1 MKKLKIENLNI
12 KRFALLIL
20 ALLLAIVAGLTVS
33 SRKINEDAGKQ
44 TMSVNAS
51 TKAIL
56 KTEDESFEE
65 TLKENKTGYIKLGND
80 TYVVDYGSAG
90 DVEKAIYETYKDNDS
105 VMANEDTIFT
115 AMAGEN
121 DEAESSDIAPVSDV
135 LPDGM
140 TWREYADSVGKK
152 LVAVID
158 TGVSSDYSSLQKNFT
173 DEADED
179 ENGHGTAVAKTI
191 LANANDKAIVLSL
204 KAMGK
209 DGTGYMSD
217 VMAAVQYA
225 REQHVDIINMSIAA
239 PDNGSNSIF
248 KQQIT
253 DTIAEGIQIVAA
265 AGNYNSSA
273 MTYIPANIEGVISV
287 GAMDANNKKIESSNY
302 AATYYEKADSTS
314 QAAAVLTGK
323 LAGSTDISNETTDEN
338 VKYDKTD
345 ITPSLFSPCEKT
357 IEEEKDGKKRIYQA
371 FDTNY
376 SDDTVLFL
384 KSHGSEYYVAAD
396 GDISEFFPDGI
407 KFYTQ
412 YDKVYGTYFYAFD
425 DSDSCKKAYDSVEG
439 KTKNQILYSVLP
451 EENKNFSVQENGSW
465 VNCPRHGSIHQWA
478 LYLDVSQSG
487 DTTSW
492 TLGVSAWSSTGT
504 FATDFGSGTYDVDI
518 GGSHWGTAG
527 FSIRKFGILNS
538 SYPTSVELAKNSCT
552 GKYDTIGI
560 SASVTFNSSYK
571 NDFSGTSTLSSTFN
585 TNRTREVTY
594 KVSFNSNGGSNH
606 PGAISRTVA
615 PNTNYT
621 IDLPSPGSK
630 TGYNFAGWYEG
641 GTNVGSR
648 QWTTTG
654 NHTLTAHWT
663 AKTYKLTLDP
673 AGGAINGNSNSQVL
687 NPDLVYDG
695 GNWWTVKDYLPERT
709 GWTFTGYYD
718 AKTGGNKVYDVNGNC
733 VEAYF
738 KNKVYKHDG
747 NLTVYA
753 QWSENHYKVQYNAND
768 NGMQQTSTT
777 ATGSTPSKANIGY
790 TQTINI
796 EKNGFSKQG
805 YHFVHWNTKPDDT
818 GKTYTEGE
826 EVKGL
831 VAKDNGSITLYAI
844 WARNTYTIHFDA
856 NGGQHVRAGV
866 SEVPTS
872 ETDQYATTAGMED
885 QSQTYDA
892 AKPLTSNT
900 FKWDGHTFLG
910 WSTDKTATS
919 ATYRDGVKPG
929 RAKNQAVA
937 DTTEKGIVDGSEN
950 NDKVTLYAIW
960 RADAYTVTIDPVRGS
975 GTWNGSSSVRK
986 GEDDV
991 HKDGAGN
998 TRWGDKV
1005 ILGDAVAVDKSVT
1018 VTYDK
1023 NADDAVIDRESDTVK
1038 LVFSRWSQNKGAKG
1052 LFFNNSARANDGSHD
1067 DGATTYYIVQN
1078 SNDTVTAQ
1086 YYFQTVTLP
1095 TPTREGYT
1103 FLGWY
1108 EDEALTKKADRGG
1121 TGNGGSLYRTEQDI
1135 KLFARWQKNEFN
1147 YADTEQVF
1155 MQDQSSDT
1163 TIHDFEAWIRK
1174 ADAVTQETFVGTP
1187 DNQAVIEVY
1196 KDSVAPKN
1204 LVFTYKTAEGV
1215 FRPDGSKNNRVTLQN
1230 GWWAI
1235 SKGFDLEKNGKYI
1248 MHEVTSPAGYTKSPD
1263 VEFTTKQNSKN
1274 QMQMEDQP
1282 FYLSARK
1289 VDQDGNPV
1297 NGAEFRLDD
1306 TTAGTVVGSYTSA
1319 HSDEAKEDGVIFY
1332 RLNTL
1337 IAGHSYRL
1345 TETKAPDGWELA
1357 SPVTF
1362 KAPEYNGETLD
1373 DIVVVD
1379 KQNLVNLKVK
1389 KVDSKNTVLEGA
1401 VFQLFTKDINGDY
1414 QSCYMNEA
1422 GDLVSKDTP
1431 GAAQMIETS
1440 GADGIATFKNL
1451 PRRASFTGSEPDFTK
1466 SYYLKEIQAPD
1477 GHALMPDYMEIRFP
1491 DDNEKTYTYTV
1502 TDESVTLTL
1511 EAGGSG
1517 IQMYALIGTGIIA
1530 LALILKKFKSKHIY
1544 AE

>member
-121 DEAESSDIAPVSDV
+121 DEAESSDIAPASDV

-302 AATYYEKADSTS
+302 AATYYEKANSTS
-314 QAAAVLTGK
+314 QAAAVFTGK
-323 LAGSTDISNETTDEN
+323 LVNGNDLTGETTDS
-338 VKYDKTD
+338 D
-345 ITPSLFSPCEKT
+345 ITYDFADVESSLLKETTRT
-357 IEEEKDGKKRIYQA
+357 IDSKEGALTIKQ
-371 FDTNY
+371 NY
-376 SDDTVLFL
+376 SFNISSDIYNEIAASQSD
-384 KSHGSEYYVAAD
+384 YYVSSNVQ
-396 GDISEFFPDGI
+396 IPQLSEFGTELFDSKYGAYHYIFDNNQLYNSAEDTLEHINVDGFVFKSEKEPQFKI
-407 KFYTQ
+407 QADFRGGSKF
-412 YDKVYGTYFYAFD
+412 
-425 DSDSCKKAYDSVEG
+425 S
-439 KTKNQILYSVLP
+439 ILLS
-451 EENKNFSVQENGSW
+451 
-465 VNCPRHGSIHQWA
+465 
-478 LYLDVSQSG
+478 VSQSG

-492 TLGVSAWSSTGT
+492 TIYAETDQYRSCRNRAMNWS
-504 FATDFGSGTYDVDI
+504 VNI
-518 GGSHWGTAG
+518 GGSTDSGTATG
-527 FSIRKFGILNS
+527 LYIG
-538 SYPTSVELAKNSCT
+538 KNSRGTIASGSVT
-552 GKYDTIGI
+552 GKTGDISV
-560 SASVTFNSSYK
+560 SASISKNGTWTNSWDASSC
-571 NDFSGTSTLSSTFN
+571 SGTFSTGRSSN
-585 TNRTREVTY
+585 VTY

-1155 MQDQSSDT
+1155 MQDQSEDST
-1163 TIHDFEAWIRK
+1163 FHDFEAWIRK

-1204 LVFTYKTAEGV
+1204 LVFTYKTAEGMFDQNGV
-1215 FRPDGSKNNRVTLQN
+1215 KNTVAKLQN
-1230 GWWAI
+1230 GWWRIDRAFNLKENQKLI
-1235 SKGFDLEKNGKYI
+1235 L
-1248 MHEVTSPAGYTKSPD
+1248 HEVSSPAGYTKAQD
-1263 VEFTTKQNSKN
+1263 VKFTTKQNSKN
-1274 QMQMEDQP
+1274 QMQMEDRP

-1297 NGAEFRLDD
+1297 NGAEFKLED

-1431 GAAQMIETS
+1431 GAAQMIETT

-1544 AE
+1544 TE

>member
-121 DEAESSDIAPVSDV
+121 DETESPDIAPVSDA

-173 DEADED
+173 DETDED

-302 AATYYEKADSTS
+302 AATYYEKANSTS
-314 QAAAVLTGK
+314 QAAAVFTGK
-323 LAGSTDISNETTDEN
+323 LVNGNDLTGETTDS
-338 VKYDKTD
+338 D
-345 ITPSLFSPCEKT
+345 ITYDFADVESSLLKETTST
-357 IEEEKDGKKRIYQA
+357 IDSKEGALTIKQ
-371 FDTNY
+371 NY
-376 SDDTVLFL
+376 SFNISSDIYNEIAASQSD
-384 KSHGSEYYVAAD
+384 YYVSSNVQ
-396 GDISEFFPDGI
+396 IPQLSEFGTELFDSKYGAYHYIFDNNQLYNSAEDTLEHINVDGFVFKSEKEPQFKI
-407 KFYTQ
+407 QADFRGGSKF
-412 YDKVYGTYFYAFD
+412 
-425 DSDSCKKAYDSVEG
+425 S
-439 KTKNQILYSVLP
+439 ILLS
-451 EENKNFSVQENGSW
+451 
-465 VNCPRHGSIHQWA
+465 
-478 LYLDVSQSG
+478 VSQSG

-492 TLGVSAWSSTGT
+492 TIYAETDQYRSCRDRAMNWS
-504 FATDFGSGTYDVDI
+504 VNI
-518 GGSHWGTAG
+518 GGSTDSGTATG
-527 FSIRKFGILNS
+527 LSIG
-538 SYPTSVELAKNSCT
+538 KNSRGTIASGSVT
-552 GKYDTIGI
+552 GKTGDISV
-560 SASVTFNSSYK
+560 SASISKNGTWTNSWDASSC
-571 NDFSGTSTLSSTFN
+571 SGTFSTGRSSN
-585 TNRTREVTY
+585 VTY

-892 AKPLTSNT
+892 AKPLTANT

-1235 SKGFDLEKNGKYI
+1235 SEGFDLEENGKYI

>member
-121 DEAESSDIAPVSDV
+121 DETESSGIAPVSDS

-140 TWREYADSVGKK
+140 TWREYANSVGKK

-173 DEADED
+173 SESDED

-287 GAMDANNKKIESSNY
+287 GAMDENGKKVNSSNY

-314 QAAAVLTGK
+314 QAAAILTGK
-323 LAGSTDISNETTDEN
+323 LVNNTDLSDEVNDSTIKTEEKNDINPSMFYKAGKTIETMSDGSTEMRSYIGINVNGETYSKAIEKGNKVILTTFDDITGVLDHSETL
-338 VKYDKTD
+338 YDKTYGIYHTLVEND
-345 ITPSLFSPCEKT
+345 NIDYSLLR
-357 IEEEKDGKKRIYQA
+357 DKKID
-371 FDTNY
+371 FFT
-376 SDDTVLFL
+376 SDVP
-384 KSHGSEYYVAAD
+384 KE
-396 GDISEFFPDGI
+396 
-407 KFYTQ
+407 
-412 YDKVYGTYFYAFD
+412 
-425 DSDSCKKAYDSVEG
+425 
-439 KTKNQILYSVLP
+439 
-451 EENKNFSVQENGSW
+451 FSVQ
-465 VNCPRHGSIHQWA
+465 GSITA
-478 LYLDVSQSG
+478 SG
-487 DTTSW
+487 RPSNWNNPSSSLWIT
-492 TLGVSAWSSTGT
+492 VNWS
-504 FATDFGSGTYDVDI
+504 DNGSGTLSATITVGCSNNTIQYRGAEWSGFGVSGTVDMFWTG
-518 GGSHWGTAG
+518 GGSTQVWSGSTYQPGATVTV
-527 FSIRKFGILNS
+527 SCSLTLNRI
-538 SYPTSVELAKNSCT
+538 TWNHQTV
-552 GKYDTIGI
+552 
-560 SASVTFNSSYK
+560 
-571 NDFSGTSTLSSTFN
+571 DFSCSNTSAPFKISDDK
-585 TNRTREVTY
+585 VTY

-615 PNTNYT
+615 PNASYT
-621 IDLPSPGSK
+621 IDLPSPGSR
-630 TGYNFAGWYEG
+630 TGYKFDGWYDG

-673 AGGAINGNSNSQVL
+673 AGGEINGNSNSQVL

-718 AKTGGNKVYDVNGNC
+718 AKTGGNKVYDINGNC
-733 VEAYF
+733 VESAYF

-777 ATGSTPSKANIGY
+777 ATGSTPSKTNIGY

-826 EVKGL
+826 EVKEL

-950 NDKVTLYAIW
+950 NNKVTLYAIW

-998 TRWGDKV
+998 TRWGDKI
-1005 ILGDAVAVDKSVT
+1005 ILGDAVAVDKSAT

-1121 TGNGGSLYRTEQDI
+1121 TGNGGSLYRTEQNI

-1155 MQDQSSDT
+1155 MQDQSSDST
-1163 TIHDFEAWIRK
+1163 LHDFEAWIRK

-1196 KDSVAPKN
+1196 KDSVAPRN
-1204 LVFTYKTAEGV
+1204 LVFTYKTAEGF
-1215 FRPDGSKNNRVTLQN
+1215 FRPNGKKETGLQQRN
-1230 GWWAI
+1230 GWWRI
-1235 SKGFDLEKNGKYI
+1235 DQIFGLSENQTFIL
-1248 MHEVTSPAGYTKSPD
+1248 HEASSPAGYTKAQD
-1263 VEFTTKQNSKN
+1263 VKFTTKQNSKN
-1274 QMQMEDQP
+1274 QMQMEDRP

-1297 NGAEFRLDD
+1297 NGAEFKLED
-1306 TTAGTVVGSYTSA
+1306 TTAGTVVGTYTSA

-1357 SPVTF
+1357 APVTF

-1431 GAAQMIETS
+1431 GAAQMIETT

>member
-12 KRFALLIL
+12 KRFGLLIL

-56 KTEDESFEE
+56 KTEDGSFEE

-90 DVEKAIYETYKDNDS
+90 DAEKAIYETYKDNDS

-314 QAAAVLTGK
+314 QAAAILTGK
-323 LAGSTDISNETTDEN
+323 LVGGTDLKNETTEN
-338 VKYDKTD
+338 DVKIEYTKIESSF
-345 ITPSLFSPCEKT
+345 ITAGEKNVSNDGNKVVANQYYNVNISPE
-357 IEEEKDGKKRIYQA
+357 
-371 FDTNY
+371 
-376 SDDTVLFL
+376 
-384 KSHGSEYYVAAD
+384 
-396 GDISEFFPDGI
+396 
-407 KFYTQ
+407 
-412 YDKVYGTYFYAFD
+412 
-425 DSDSCKKAYDSVEG
+425 
-439 KTKNQILYSVLP
+439 ILS
-451 EENKNFSVQENGSW
+451 NFSTGCSRKIIITSKKVDVIDQYKTNVYQDLTYGSY
-465 VNCPRHGSIHQWA
+465 VYQ
-478 LYLDVSQSG
+478 
-487 DTTSW
+487 
-492 TLGVSAWSSTGT
+492 
-504 FATDFGSGTYDVDI
+504 FATDKLHDQALNKAQKEKTDTVIYSDTLEDTVFTTQVKNSANSGTLNGRWRIHLEAEGKDAHV
-518 GGSHWGTAG
+518 WGTATLETVSG
-527 FSIRKFGILNS
+527 SKLQAGGTLNMWIDGSNVYSRDEPYGYWLTVGSQWAGDKGNLTKSRVTVEASINGHAS
-538 SYPTSVELAKNSCT
+538 SYSGGN
-552 GKYDTIGI
+552 
-560 SASVTFNSSYK
+560 
-571 NDFSGTSTLSSTFN
+571 FSGSVSLDIDTGYISTK
-585 TNRTREVTY
+585 TY
-594 KVSFNSNGGSNH
+594 KVSFDSNGGSNH
-606 PGAISRTVA
+606 PEAISRTVA
-615 PNTNYT
+615 PNASYT
-621 IDLPSPGSK
+621 IDLPSPGSR
-630 TGYNFAGWYEG
+630 TGYKFDGWYDG

-663 AKTYKLTLDP
+663 AKDYKITLDP
-673 AGGAINGNSNSQVL
+673 AGGAIKGNTNTQVL
-687 NPDLVYDG
+687 NPNLVYDG

-733 VEAYF
+733 VEGYF

-844 WARNTYTIHFDA
+844 WTRNTYTIHFDA

-892 AKPLTSNT
+892 AKPLTANT

-1005 ILGDAVAVDKSVT
+1005 ILGDAVAVDKSAT

-1155 MQDQSSDT
+1155 MQDQSEDST
-1163 TIHDFEAWIRK
+1163 FHDFEAWIRK

-1204 LVFTYKTAEGV
+1204 LVFTYKTAEGF
-1215 FRPDGSKNNRVTLQN
+1215 FRPN
-1230 GWWAI
+1230 GR
-1235 SKGFDLEKNGKYI
+1235 KETVVEKNGWSEIGNAFKLGENQTLI
-1248 MHEVTSPAGYTKSPD
+1248 LHEVSSPAGYTKAQD
-1263 VEFTTKQNSKN
+1263 VKFTTKQNSKN

-1297 NGAEFRLDD
+1297 NGAEFKLED
-1306 TTAGTVVGSYTSA
+1306 TTAGTVVGTYTSA

-1337 IAGHSYRL
+1337 IAGHSYKL

-1431 GAAQMIETS
+1431 GAAQMIETT